1 MRLTTDTDTLKAAI
15 TAELHAAEW
24 ATPVERKQVD
34 KVADLI
40 IDRLT
45 RPEKTSDIT
54 GFPEDDEYEPTAEEF
69 DETFGSL
76 KNIEPQSTPL
86 LERRRRIPG
95 MPRDL

>member
-1 MRLTTDTDTLKAAI
+1 MRLVTDTETLKAHI

-40 IDRLT
+40 IARLQ

-54 GFPEDDEYEPTAEEF
+54 GFPEDDDIEDMEIERQVEEF
-69 DETFGSL
+69 YS
-76 KNIEPQSTPL
+76 SPL
-86 LERRRRIPG
+86 EGEEVITIRRRIPR
-95 MPRDL
+95 MPRTT